1 MDSDILIEQMVRSDI
16 LNIVRRMKRCHSK
29 SMYDKLISDLEKL
42 YELANILQFDD
53 ILNVDNYS
61 YKTFSK
67 DYTKIVKKQKK
78 FYNEN
83 YEFNYELTDN
93 YLYILNKYPNQKFNY
108 YVTEMNIKESQTL
121 VAEFL
126 NKFDKK
132 IYESFKNCVMNN
144 RFIYINSDE
153 CDFFDDGLTLYGNY
167 FTPYVLIDDQRS
179 IFTAVTSIHEAGHI
193 YDFDNLNERKYNY
206 LSEIYSHFL
215 ELVFGD
221 YLAENKID
229 CQNVK
234 YEYLD
239 NLEENIIDLS
249 NLLKENII
257 TNLDFR
263 QKYSQ
268 INSIVEY
275 TYGMILALEFH
286 NIYLQDKE
294 LGMYKIN
301 NFSKTKNEYNN
312 PFDVIEKFK
321 FNKDEILEGKI
332 LQKYIKRI

>member
-1 MDSDILIEQMVRSDI
+1 M
-16 LNIVRRMKRCHSK
+16 
-29 SMYDKLISDLEKL
+29 
-42 YELANILQFDD
+42 
-53 ILNVDNYS
+53 
-61 YKTFSK
+61 
-67 DYTKIVKKQKK
+67 
-78 FYNEN
+78 
-83 YEFNYELTDN
+83 
-93 YLYILNKYPNQKFNY
+93 
-108 YVTEMNIKESQTL
+108 
-121 VAEFL
+121 
-126 NKFDKK
+126 
-132 IYESFKNCVMNN
+132 
-144 RFIYINSDE
+144 
-153 CDFFDDGLTLYGNY
+153 
-167 FTPYVLIDDQRS
+167 
-179 IFTAVTSIHEAGHI
+179 
-193 YDFDNLNERKYNY
+193 
-206 LSEIYSHFL
+206 SEIYSHFL

-275 TYGMILALEFH
+275 TYGMILALEFYD
-286 NIYLQDKE
+286 IYLQDKE

-321 FNKDEILEGKI
+321 FNKDEILEGKL